1 MHQSWLCSAAPLSTL
16 PSHSERAQ
24 FWSQC
29 FSTAVAPLFLLSSQS
44 RHCSYYFLS
53 NSAWIEKKNVVWLI
67 FYQCT
72 FGTQVL
78 YKSLCRM
85 QTLDPIST
93 PLAWPIVSVMSAIPS
108 HPPPQGDSHQ
118 GCYGMDWEKTYDW
131 SFLLSPYHSNT
142 AGRTTVSAG
151 KWLYVWTC
159 VPMCWPEEVSVH
171 LPVSI
176 NVKGRICI
184 LMRFS
189 VCMCDVI

>member
-1 MHQSWLCSAAPLSTL
+1 MHQSWLCTAAPLSTL
-16 PSHSERAQ
+16 PSQSVLSFDHNVSVLQ
-24 FWSQC
+24 LHP
-29 FSTAVAPLFLLSSQS
+29 FSSFLHKAVIVHIISCQMLLE
-44 RHCSYYFLS
+44 L
-53 NSAWIEKKNVVWLI
+53 KKRFVWLI

-72 FGTQVL
+72 FGTYVR

-108 HPPPQGDSHQ
+108 HPQPQGDSHQ
-118 GCYGMDWEKTYDW
+118 GCYGMDWEKTCDW

-184 LMRFS
+184 LMHFS